1 MREPQP
7 ILLVSVLLE
16 YWVGGVP
23 EGFNLGVLVGFL
35 EGGREEGRGRVLC
48 SLFQPGIWELCTGG
62 IESGCGESRL
72 QSRDC
77 ESRPQSQGLREFR
90 GGEVRP
96 LPARGC
102 LGAWPGAGGR
112 ASGGEIL
119 GLYVWSC
126 IIWALGVFPQLF
138 QELRALEIYLLPDCE
153 ISPSLTPPG
162 AARVTG
168 NHSWAQPLTW
178 RQDPY
183 LDRSQL
189 STHLRLP
196 PPILPHTPPPQL
208 CPSSAKALFQ
218 ASQVSPPI
226 DTPEPQL
233 TPPQAPPPPPLQARS
248 ARSPPNPPTAAT
260 ATAPTPTAATRD
272 KPADNQPTVCPSRPA
287 HRLLY

>member
-1 MREPQP
+1 M
-7 ILLVSVLLE
+7 
-16 YWVGGVP
+16 GGVP

-153 ISPSLTPPG
+153 ISPSAGTPRSCAGHRKSLVGSATNVAPRPLPRQVTALNSPPPSPPDTPP
-162 AARVTG
+162 
-168 NHSWAQPLTW
+168 
-178 RQDPY
+178 Y
-183 LDRSQL
+183 
-189 STHLRLP
+189 
-196 PPILPHTPPPQL
+196 PPPQL

-226 DTPEPQL
+226 DTPPR
-233 TPPQAPPPPPLQARS
+233 TTANPPPGS
-248 ARSPPNPPTAAT
+248 TAA
-260 ATAPTPTAATRD
+260 AAASSKRSKPA
-272 KPADNQPTVCPSRPA
+272 KPADSSDDYSSDADSGDEGQTGGQPAYSLSLPPCSPPALLTRAKRPP
-287 HRLLY
+287 